1 MKNESVSIPNE
12 EELKLINSY
21 TRREMKADELY
32 VFSVV
37 LCDNDIDRDFEY
49 FSDEA
54 LEKLSELFVGK
65 TGILDHNA
73 KSENQ
78 TARIFLCRTE
88 QDLKRQTWDG
98 RTYRRLV
105 ARAYMPKSVQNEEI
119 ILALD
124 SGIRKEV
131 SVGCSVQ
138 KSTCSICG
146 KDTKDGC
153 RHIRGKTYKGKLC
166 SICLD
171 EPYDAYEW
179 SFVAVPSQRAAGVIK
194 AYDGKE
200 KNIVENLEKFFAQE
214 QKPTSDE
221 EFYELRQEFEKLRKQ
236 ADDGAAY
243 RAVLAHDV
251 RRFVALSIPEL
262 TAEAVELLTKQLPLE
277 ELKEIRDRCEKRA
290 KGFIPSKPQL
300 FGKTENESR
309 NGNSFYSG
317 I

>member
-1 MKNESVSIPNE
+1 MKNKNPATPNE
-12 EELKLINSY
+12 EELKLINGY

-32 VFSVV
+32 VFSAV

-78 TARIFLCRTE
+78 TARIFSCKTE
-88 QDLKRQTWDG
+88 RDSNRQTQDG
-98 RTYRRLV
+98 RTYCRLV

-146 KDTKDGC
+146 KDIKEGC
-153 RHIRGKTYKGKLC
+153 GHIRGKTYKGKLC
-166 SICLD
+166 GVCLD

-194 AYDGKE
+194 SYDGKE
-200 KNIVENLEKFFAQE
+200 KSMGENLEKFFAQE
-214 QKPTSDE
+214 QRPASDE
-221 EFYELRQEFEKLRKQ
+221 EFYELKQEFEKLRKQ

-251 RRFVALSIPEL
+251 RRFAALSIPEL

-290 KGFIPSKPQL
+290 KGFVPSKPQL
-300 FGKTENESR
+300 FGETADESK